1 MVLLRL
7 GRQLTHQRRH
17 GKIFRQ
23 DEAQQ
28 LPDAALRGRFG
39 QALEQQAS
47 NPFALMRV
55 HHRQLLPSASAADSR

>member
-17 GKIFRQ
+17 GKIVRQ